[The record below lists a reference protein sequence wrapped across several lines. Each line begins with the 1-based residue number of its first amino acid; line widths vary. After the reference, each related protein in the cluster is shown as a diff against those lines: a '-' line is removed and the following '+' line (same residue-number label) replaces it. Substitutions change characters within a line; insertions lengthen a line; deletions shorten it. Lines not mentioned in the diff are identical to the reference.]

1 MQCVEWSY
9 PAVLLGV
16 PLWGEGLEGLAVG
29 AVGELEQ
36 AGERTAVLY
45 GVWEDGVL
53 EVDPVGQD
61 VVVLIH
67 PVGGKQTNTE

>member
-1 MQCVEWSY
+1 M
-9 PAVLLGV
+9 
-16 PLWGEGLEGLAVG
+16 G